1 MKQKNI
7 DVMANRER
15 RKKDAVRG
23 VLLFGFLQVITAV
36 CFGAMCFIPDIPG
49 WLGLVF
55 GGLAV
60 ACLLLLI
67 PAFVVLKQRFEE
79 IEGGELDEAGQ
90 Y

>member
-1 MKQKNI
+1 MKQKNT
-7 DVMANRER
+7 DVMADRELI
-15 RKKDAVRG
+15 KKDAVRG
-23 VLLFGFLQVITAV
+23 VLLFGFLQVITAA

-55 GGLAV
+55 GGLAAV
-60 ACLLLLI
+60 CLLLLI
-67 PAFVVLKQRFEE
+67 PALIVLKQRFKE